1 MALEMPNVRPAV
13 ISEKTLKRVE
23 KELPSF
29 TLATDSLELTGCM
42 V

>member
-1 MALEMPNVRPAV
+1 V
-13 ISEKTLKRVE
+13 KTLKRVE

-29 TLATDSLELTGCM
+29 TLATDSLELAGCM